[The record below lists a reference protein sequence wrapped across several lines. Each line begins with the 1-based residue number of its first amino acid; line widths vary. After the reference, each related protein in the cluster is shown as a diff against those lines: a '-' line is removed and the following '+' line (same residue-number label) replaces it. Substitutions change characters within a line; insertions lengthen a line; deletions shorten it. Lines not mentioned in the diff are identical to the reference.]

1 MVNLNILMEKLK
13 NVMLVDDDDSNIFL
27 YRMILERSGLVE
39 KITAFT
45 DEWAAL
51 AELNR
56 QIIHQEK
63 MPELLFLDV
72 HFRELNAWTFL
83 ERLAS
88 TLGGNTLETIIVVM
102 TASIDPNH
110 QEIAR
115 NHSLVKEYRTKPLT
129 KNILKEI
136 IHKYFLQVY
145 DLKN

>member
-1 MVNLNILMEKLK
+1 
-13 NVMLVDDDDSNIFL
+13 MLVDDDDSNIFL
-27 YRMILERSGLVE
+27 YRMIPERSGLVE